1 MVRTANSLFEI
12 TNLHFKT
19 EIGKI
24 KTLKSVSANFCRP
37 KTKIF
42 RNFAGFPINSSNGK
56 IHAILSARE
65 LAANRDGH

>member
-1 MVRTANSLFEI
+1 MDSVFEIANS
-12 TNLHFKT
+12 HFKT
-19 EIGKI
+19 EIRKT

-42 RNFAGFPINSSNGK
+42 RNFAGFPINSSNGE